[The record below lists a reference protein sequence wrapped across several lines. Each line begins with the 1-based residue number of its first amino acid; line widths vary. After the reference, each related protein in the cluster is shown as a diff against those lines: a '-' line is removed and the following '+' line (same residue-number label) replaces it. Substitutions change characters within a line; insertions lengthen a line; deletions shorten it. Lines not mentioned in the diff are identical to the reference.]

1 MNKAIKNWTK
11 NTVCENVRLFFPVHF
26 IKSRN
31 EKLYFPIKTVYDL
44 YSTYTYCWSF
54 RAQNI
59 KANHNTYHSLWR
71 IWKTVWLLPE
81 RVHVTSANEFKPSR
95 AKLLTL
101 SGVTVSSFI
110 EVCDN
115 FLFQLL
121 TSLESFCSKNNFP
134 AGIYSFKVKLAK
146 SLFDDIAYAC
156 VNSIFIVWRLH

>member
-1 MNKAIKNWTK
+1 MNKTIKNWTK

-54 RAQNI
+54 RAQHI

-81 RVHVTSANEFKPSR
+81 RVHVTSVNEFKPSR

-101 SGVTVSSFI
+101 PGVTKCLHSWKFVTVSYFNYLLLWKVFVQKIISQPVFTASKSISKISFWWYCI
-110 EVCDN
+110 C
-115 FLFQLL
+115 L
-121 TSLESFCSKNNFP
+121 C
-134 AGIYSFKVKLAK
+134 
-146 SLFDDIAYAC
+146 
-156 VNSIFIVWRLH
+156 